1 MFRYK
6 FWQKKTFSMPI
17 VWKHF
22 RCTLTHLPIVK
33 PCYDNQRVSLHAYV
47 NKLLLC
53 RCKVICAAIHS
64 LQLSAASRCPCMK
77 KSCNILSAFL
87 RCKSCKVNPFL
98 AHCHALGWTPSE
110 TMTGGA
116 PEVRSN
122 KSFTLWTLLRKL
134 LWPYEKN
141 MIERP
146 KCSKS
151 QKVACLWIDTRTS
164 SL

>member
-1 MFRYK
+1 
-6 FWQKKTFSMPI
+6 MPI
-17 VWKHF
+17 VWRHF

-33 PCYDNQRVSLHAYV
+33 PCYDNQRVSLYAYV

-64 LQLSAASRCPCMK
+64 LQLSAASECPCMK

-87 RCKSCKVNPFL
+87 RCKSYKVNPFL

-122 KSFTLWTLLRKL
+122 KSLTLLTFGIWYL
-134 LWPYEKN
+134 IFDIWNLTYDIWHLTLDIQPMDHWTN
-141 MIERP
+141 GAMD
-146 KCSKS
+146 
-151 QKVACLWIDTRTS
+151 Q
-164 SL
+164 